1 MSVVWTIEERCKS
14 CYSCIRECPAKAI
27 MVIKGQAKV
36 VEELC
41 LGCGHCVRVCTQ
53 GAKAVRSGVEAV
65 ERFLKGSH
73 PVVAM
78 IAPSFPAG
86 LPGMEGEQLSGALH
100 KAGFSHV
107 VEVAFG
113 ADLINREYYRL
124 VNSKQTQ
131 DGREIALPLITS
143 SCPAIYELVERTA
156 PELVPNLAP
165 IVSPMIAMG
174 RVVRRCYG
182 EEVRTVFIGPCTAK
196 KVEMVDP
203 EVSDAVDEVL
213 TFAEL
218 KELWKHLDIDPAQAE
233 PAGFDPPHA
242 YLGRLYPVSGGL
254 LRSAGLPFDLMNN
267 EVVVTEGKQRVL
279 NLLDS
284 LKNNEV
290 KASLVDILFCEGCIS
305 GPFTDTSLNFFT
317 RKQKIVSYT
326 DSLRMHTNY
335 AEWKKAIL
343 QYQDVVIRRS
353 FHPMVKEKPEP
364 TEDEI
369 RLILKEIKKAISS
382 DELNCG
388 ACGYETCRE
397 YAKAVFQGFAE
408 EEMCLPYV
416 IEELQHTQ
424 KELQES
430 LRDLAEAQEQLIQH
444 EKLASIGQLAAGV
457 AHEVNNP
464 LGSIM
469 LYAHL
474 LLQQLKEDDQKSK
487 DLHFIMDEA
496 KRCQKIVAGLLN
508 FARQG
513 KLNLRKVALQEIL
526 DKLVSVAFNQPLFRM
541 TQVVTRFE
549 PDLPPIEVDYD
560 QIYQVFLNL
569 AVNAA
574 EAMPEG
580 GVLTIQAALTPDRQS
595 MRVSFCDTGIGI
607 PAENMNKLFTP
618 FFTTKQIGKGTG
630 LGLAIAYGIIKMHR
644 GSITVRSEPHQ
655 GSTFTVELP
664 VQNTIHKNAF
674 DFKAAQESMK

>member
-1 MSVVWTIEERCKS
+1 MSVVSTIEERCKR

-27 MVIKGQAKV
+27 MVVKGQAKV
-36 VEELC
+36 VEDRC
-41 LGCGHCVRVCTQ
+41 LGCGHCVRVCSQ
-53 GAKAVRSGVEAV
+53 GAKAVKSGVEAV
-65 ERFLKGSH
+65 LAFLNDGQ
-73 PVVAM
+73 PVAAM

-86 LPGMEGEQLSGALH
+86 LPGLEAERLAGALR
-100 KAGFSHV
+100 ASGFEQV

-124 VNSKQTQ
+124 VNNKQTA

-143 SCPAIYELVERTA
+143 SCPAIYELIERYV

-165 IVSPMIAMG
+165 VVSPMVAMG
-174 RVVRRCYG
+174 RVVKRSYG
-182 EEVRTVFIGPCTAK
+182 AGVRTVFIGPCTAK
-196 KVEMVDP
+196 KVEMLDP
-203 EVSDAVDEVL
+203 EVADAIDEVL

-218 KELWKHLDIDPAQAE
+218 KELWRRLGIDPRQSE
-233 PAGFDPPHA
+233 PIPFDPPYA

-267 EVVVTEGKQRVL
+267 EVVVTEGKNRVL
-279 NLLDS
+279 NLLES
-284 LKNNEV
+284 LKNQEV
-290 KASLVDILFCEGCIS
+290 KAGLVDILFCEGCIS
-305 GPFTDTSLNFFT
+305 GPFTDTSVNFFT
-317 RKQKIVSYT
+317 RKQQVVSYT
-326 DSLRMHTNY
+326 DSLRMRTNY

-343 QYQDVVIRRS
+343 QYQDVTVRRT
-353 FHPMVKEKPEP
+353 FKPGNLQEAEP
-364 TEDEI
+364 SEDEI
-369 RLILKEIKKAISS
+369 RLILKEIKKATSS

-388 ACGYETCRE
+388 ACGYPSCRD
-397 YAKAVFQGFAE
+397 YARAVYQGLAE
-408 EEMCLPYV
+408 EEMCLPFV

-474 LLQQLKEDDQKSK
+474 LMQQLKDDEAKSK

-513 KLNLRKVALQEIL
+513 KLNLRKIDFQEIL
-526 DKLVSVAFNQPLFRM
+526 DKLQGVAFNQPLFQM
-541 TQVVTRFE
+541 TQVITHLE
-549 PDLPPIEVDYD
+549 EGLPQVEIDFD
-560 QIYQVFLNL
+560 QIYQVCLNL

-580 GVLTIQAALTPDRQS
+580 GTLTITAAATPDRQNV
-595 MRVSFCDTGIGI
+595 RIVFTDTGVGI
-607 PAENMNKLFTP
+607 PPENLGRLFTP

-630 LGLAIAYGIIKMHR
+630 LGLAIAYGIAKMHR
-644 GSITVRSEPHQ
+644 GSITVKSEVGV
-655 GSTFTVELP
+655 GSAFTLELP
-664 VQNTIHKNAF
+664 VHSIIHTASF
-674 DFKAAQESMK
+674 DFQSVQESAP

>member
-1 MSVVWTIEERCKS
+1 MSVIWTIEERCKR

-27 MVIKGQAKV
+27 MVVKGQAKV
-36 VEELC
+36 IEERC
-41 LGCGHCVRVCTQ
+41 LGCGHCVRVCSQ
-53 GAKAVRSGVEAV
+53 GAKAVRSGVERVLA
-65 ERFLKGSH
+65 FLSDGK
-73 PVVAM
+73 PVAAM
-78 IAPSFPAG
+78 VAPSFPAG
-86 LPGMEGEQLSGALH
+86 LPGLPGEQLAGALRQS
-100 KAGFSHV
+100 GFQQV

-113 ADLINREYYRL
+113 ADLVNREYYRL
-124 VNSKQTQ
+124 VNSKKSAE
-131 DGREIALPLITS
+131 GEEIALPLITS
-143 SCPAIYELVERTA
+143 SCPAIYELIERYV

-165 IVSPMIAMG
+165 VVSPMIAMG
-174 RVVRRCYG
+174 RVVKRLYG
-182 EEVRTVFIGPCTAK
+182 PEVRTVFIGPCTAK
-196 KVEMVDP
+196 KVERCDP
-203 EVSDAVDEVL
+203 EVADAVDEVL

-218 KELWKHLDIDPAQAE
+218 KELWRSLGIE
-233 PAGFDPPHA
+233 PDRVEARSFDPPYA

-279 NLLDS
+279 NLLES
-284 LKNNEV
+284 LKNQEV

-305 GPFTDTSLNFFT
+305 GPFTDTSINYFT
-317 RKQKIVSYT
+317 RKQQIVSYT
-326 DSLRMHTNY
+326 DSLRLQTNY

-343 QYQDVVIRRS
+343 QYQDVAIRRS
-353 FHPMVKEKPEP
+353 FKPGDIKVAEP
-364 TEDEI
+364 SEDEI
-369 RLILKEIKKAISS
+369 RLILKEIKKATSS

-388 ACGYETCRE
+388 ACGYPSCRD
-397 YAKAVFQGFAE
+397 YARAVYQGLAE
-408 EEMCLPYV
+408 EEMCLPFV

-430 LRDLAEAQEQLIQH
+430 LHDLAEAQEQLIQH

-474 LLQQLKEDDQKSK
+474 LLQQLKEDEAKTR
-487 DLHFIMDEA
+487 DLRFIMDEA

-526 DKLVSVAFNQPLFRM
+526 DKLVAVAFNQPLFQM
-541 TQVVTRFE
+541 TQVVTRL
-549 PDLPPIEVDYD
+549 DDNLPLIEMDFD

-580 GVLTIQAALTPDRQS
+580 GVLTIQASATPDRQNV
-595 MRVSFCDTGIGI
+595 RIVFTDTGVGI
-607 PAENMNKLFTP
+607 PPENLGKLFTP

-644 GSITVRSEPHQ
+644 GSITVKSEVSA
-655 GSTFTVELP
+655 GSSFTLEFP
-664 VQNTIHKNAF
+664 VQNVVHTASF
-674 DFKAAQESMK
+674 DFLSVQENAT

>member
-1 MSVVWTIEERCKS
+1 MSVVWTIEEHCKR

-27 MVIKGQAKV
+27 MVVKGQAKV
-36 VEELC
+36 VEERC
-41 LGCGHCVRVCTQ
+41 LGCGHCVRVCSQ
-53 GAKAVRSGVEAV
+53 GAKAVKSGVEHV
-65 ERFLKGSH
+65 LSFLASGT
-73 PVVAM
+73 PVAAM
-78 IAPSFPAG
+78 VAPSFPAG
-86 LPGMEGEQLSGALH
+86 MSYLSGEQLVGALR
-100 KAGFSHV
+100 KSGFHRV

-113 ADLINREYYRL
+113 ADLVNREYYRL
-124 VNSKQTQ
+124 VNSKMSTE
-131 DGREIALPLITS
+131 GEEIALPLITS
-143 SCPAIYELVERTA
+143 SCPAIYEFIERYV

-165 IVSPMIAMG
+165 VVSPMVAMG
-174 RVVRRCYG
+174 RVTKRCYG
-182 EEVRTVFIGPCTAK
+182 EEIKTVFIGPCTAK
-196 KVEMVDP
+196 KVEMIDP
-203 EVSDAVDEVL
+203 QVQDAVDEVL

-218 KELWKHLDIDPAQAE
+218 KELWRQLAVTPETCE
-233 PAGFDPPHA
+233 PGEFDPPSA

-279 NLLDS
+279 NLLES
-284 LKNNEV
+284 LKNKEV

-305 GPFTDTSLNFFT
+305 GPFTDTSVNYFT
-317 RKQKIVSYT
+317 RKQKVVSYT
-326 DSLRMHTNY
+326 DSLRTRTNY

-343 QYQDVVIRRS
+343 DYQDVVIRRS
-353 FHPMVKEKPEP
+353 FKSSVIRKIEP

-388 ACGYETCRE
+388 ACGYESCRE

-430 LRDLAEAQEQLIQH
+430 LHDLADAQEQLIQH

-513 KLNLRKVALQEIL
+513 KLNLRRVDLHEIL
-526 DKLVSVAFNQPLFRM
+526 DKLVAAAFNQPLFQM
-541 TQVVTRFE
+541 TQLVTRLE
-549 PDLPPIEVDYD
+549 DDLPMIEVDAD

-580 GVLTIQAALTPDRQS
+580 GTLTITMTAAPDRQNV
-595 MRVSFCDTGIGI
+595 RIVFVDTGVGI
-607 PAENMNKLFTP
+607 PAENLGKLFTP

-644 GSITVRSEPHQ
+644 GNIIVKSEAGV
-655 GSTFTVELP
+655 GSSFTVELP
-664 VQNTIHKNAF
+664 VQNLVHTVSF
-674 DFKAAQESMK
+674 DFQSVQENMK

>member
-1 MSVVWTIEERCKS
+1 MVV
-14 CYSCIRECPAKAI
+14 
-27 MVIKGQAKV
+27 KGQAKV

-86 LPGMEGEQLSGALH
+86 LPGMEGEQLAGALR
-100 KAGFSHV
+100 KAGFSRV

-131 DGREIALPLITS
+131 EGREIALPLITS

-165 IVSPMIAMG
+165 VVSPMVAMG

-182 EEVRTVFIGPCTAK
+182 EEVKTVFIGPCTAK
-196 KVEMVDP
+196 KVEMLDP

-218 KELWKHLDIDPAQAE
+218 KELWKHLGIDPARTE

-284 LKNNEV
+284 LKNQEV

-305 GPFTDTSLNFFT
+305 GPFTDTSLNYFT

-335 AEWKKAIL
+335 AEWKKEIL
-343 QYQDVVIRRS
+343 QYQDVVIRL
-353 FHPMVKEKPEP
+353 FNPTVKEKIEP
-364 TEDEI
+364 TE
-369 RLILKEIKKAISS
+369 
-382 DELNCG
+382 
-388 ACGYETCRE
+388 
-397 YAKAVFQGFAE
+397 
-408 EEMCLPYV
+408 
-416 IEELQHTQ
+416 
-424 KELQES
+424 
-430 LRDLAEAQEQLIQH
+430 
-444 EKLASIGQLAAGV
+444 
-457 AHEVNNP
+457 
-464 LGSIM
+464 
-469 LYAHL
+469 
-474 LLQQLKEDDQKSK
+474 
-487 DLHFIMDEA
+487 
-496 KRCQKIVAGLLN
+496 
-508 FARQG
+508 
-513 KLNLRKVALQEIL
+513 
-526 DKLVSVAFNQPLFRM
+526 
-541 TQVVTRFE
+541 TRS
-549 PDLPPIEVDYD
+549 
-560 QIYQVFLNL
+560 
-569 AVNAA
+569 
-574 EAMPEG
+574 G
-580 GVLTIQAALTPDRQS
+580 
-595 MRVSFCDTGIGI
+595 
-607 PAENMNKLFTP
+607 
-618 FFTTKQIGKGTG
+618 
-630 LGLAIAYGIIKMHR
+630 
-644 GSITVRSEPHQ
+644 
-655 GSTFTVELP
+655 
-664 VQNTIHKNAF
+664 
-674 DFKAAQESMK
+674 